1 MAPVRRKNILLSEK
15 MKIVTRARNGESLHS
30 LERTTGYQ
38 RSQIRGWIRNVNK
51 MNLFGNGKREHS
63 RVKGGGRK
71 PKFPQVEEELL
82 AWFREQRSKKLV
94 VNYSTIRREAT
105 TMAINKNVENFA
117 CSNKWIANF
126 CRRNRISSRKITHQG
141 QEDNV
146 PKGEMYLKVK
156 HFLDEVTIK
165 AAGIPAENIFN
176 MDETPCFF
184 DMANSRTLHFT
195 GEKTV
200 DGLDTGHSKNRFT
213 TVLCISASGKFIKSL
228 IIFKGL
234 KKILK

>member
-1 MAPVRRKNILLSEK
+1 
-15 MKIVTRARNGESLHS
+15 
-30 LERTTGYQ
+30 
-38 RSQIRGWIRNVNK
+38 
-51 MNLFGNGKREHS
+51 
-63 RVKGGGRK
+63 
-71 PKFPQVEEELL
+71 
-82 AWFREQRSKKLV
+82 
-94 VNYSTIRREAT
+94 
-105 TMAINKNVENFA
+105 MAINKNVENFA
-117 CSNKWIANF
+117 CSNEWIANF

-234 KKILK
+234 KKNPKVKLPKNVDITVSTGGSMNGAIMLQWAKTCFSKRGNSIMQQKSLLSPKH